1 MALSLRVT
9 LLTGETHTVAA
20 SGATPLAAFKA
31 QLARQT
37 GVPAAQQRLACPDGV
52 ELRDGSRL
60 ADYPLAPGDTVLL
73 MVRREEPCPV
83 FVKNPKGRTSTYS
96 VLPSEGVASFR
107 ARVQRQEN
115 VDAGQFWLSLE
126 GKPLEDGHTLGDYG
140 VAPHCTIFLHLR
152 LRGGPSPT
160 EWSCLPA
167 PFLGSDLDF
176 VATPPSPSCGLVEG
190 GPLEVRGG
198 AVPGSDTYG
207 VRRGHRERVL
217 PPAPPPPSVRH
228 APAGPGGQPKTGLEN
243 VVEISPIASL
253 SSYMGTRTS

>member
-1 MALSLRVT
+1 MPPALSRAAPVFREVVHIDRALVHSTKFIPHTDGDNVGPALSLRVT

-107 ARVQRQEN
+107 ARVQQQERI
-115 VDAGQFWLSLE
+115 DAGQFWLSLA

-152 LRGGPSPT
+152 LRGGRTPRNG
-160 EWSCLPA
+160 PA
-167 PFLGSDLDF
+167 SL
-176 VATPPSPSCGLVEG
+176 PPSSGL
-190 GPLEVRGG
+190 
-198 AVPGSDTYG
+198 
-207 VRRGHRERVL
+207 
-217 PPAPPPPSVRH
+217 
-228 APAGPGGQPKTGLEN
+228 
-243 VVEISPIASL
+243 IS
-253 SSYMGTRTS
+253 TS